1 MYQYFTLLNLPTD
14 ATLEDL
20 KKAYRKLALTHH
32 PDVNGNSP
40 EAVKKFQEIN
50 QAYEYLLDYLSRPPI
65 PKGYYPPYPNYGTY
79 PPYPPQGYPPYYNNY
94 QNPYGYPPPPPDTPP
109 QGQQTPPHYQAYSP
123 PPSDD
128 FQSYSWESVKEE
140 KPQHKAYTPPKD
152 EPPKEATPKKEER
165 VSPLSQDILQ
175 ASFEEALQESKR
187 RILGDKLGSHQQL
200 EGDIN
205 AFLRDDFSVTRHA
218 LTRRGGQMGFSVTS
232 NKTGVKVTVTPKTR
246 TTVTQTA
253 SFFGTTPP
261 NTGRNPR
268 RKI

>member
-1 MYQYFTLLNLPTD
+1 MYQYFTLLNLPPH
-14 ATLEDL
+14 ANLEDL
-20 KKAYRKLALTHH
+20 KKSYRTLAKLHH

-50 QAYEYLLDYLSRPPI
+50 QAYEYLLDYFTRPPVQN
-65 PKGYYPPYPNYGTY
+65 GYYSPYPNYNPYGN
-79 PPYPPQGYPPYYNNY
+79 YPPQGYPPYYNNP
-94 QNPYGYPPPPPDTPP
+94 QNPYGTPP
-109 QGQQTPPHYQAYSP
+109 QGSYHKANQNPPPYQAYTP
-123 PPSDD
+123 PPTED
-128 FQSYSWESVKEE
+128 FQSYAWESVKEE
-140 KPQHKAYTPPKD
+140 APQYKAYTPPKD
-152 EPPKEATPKKEER
+152 TPPKEEAPRKIEHI
-165 VSPLSQDILQ
+165 SPISQEILQ

-200 EGDIN
+200 EGDIE

-218 LTRRGGQMGFSVTS
+218 LTRRGGQMGFTITS
-232 NKTGVKVTVTPKTR
+232 NKTGVKVTVKPAQR